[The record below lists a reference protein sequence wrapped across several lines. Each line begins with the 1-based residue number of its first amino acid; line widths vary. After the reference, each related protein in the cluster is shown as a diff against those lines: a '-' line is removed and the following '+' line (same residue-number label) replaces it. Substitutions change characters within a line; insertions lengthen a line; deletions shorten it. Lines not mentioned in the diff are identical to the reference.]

1 MNFFSSLFARILSF
15 PKSLYVSIRLCGFR
29 LGFKVPVRIHYST
42 KLGALTGRI
51 LLIGENKCLLYIARK
66 SDFPYDHK
74 SSYGTLS
81 VEGTILLHGH
91 AYFGAGSKVFVLK
104 EVYWNL
110 GIMWWRQPK

>member
-74 SSYGTLS
+74 HCRWKVPFYFTGMPTL
-81 VEGTILLHGH
+81 VQEAKCL
-91 AYFGAGSKVFVLK
+91 F
-104 EVYWNL
+104 
-110 GIMWWRQPK
+110 